1 MISALVVRWVLYGD
15 KGPIGLWLGRLFSH
29 IQLTYSLTLLGV
41 RKYDIVFVFR
51 EFTVQLTAE
60 MPNPVGREPVTLGK
74 SLPLSLSFFMHKMG
88 RLRLSCIGPSRSF
101 LGRQN
106 RTLTCEVLYKL

>member
-1 MISALVVRWVLYGD
+1 MYGD

-74 SLPLSLSFFMHKMG
+74 SLPLSLTVS
-88 RLRLSCIGPSRSF
+88 SCIKWGDLDFHVLAPQ
-101 LGRQN
+101 GRFGGGRN
-106 RTLTCEVLYKL
+106 VL